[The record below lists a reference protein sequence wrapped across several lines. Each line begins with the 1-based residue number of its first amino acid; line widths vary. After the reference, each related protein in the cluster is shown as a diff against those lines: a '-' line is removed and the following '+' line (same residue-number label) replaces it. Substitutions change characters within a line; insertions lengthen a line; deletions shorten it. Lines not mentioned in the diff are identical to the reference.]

1 MLIAARQRGWLGL
14 IGLVLALVIVAL
26 LARTILKEYGLA
38 GNSASET
45 RHVKVPGAP
54 DVEAAANVTPKNA
67 LERAHAL
74 QDEVRKQAADEEK
87 RIDAATAT
95 TAK

>member
-1 MLIAARQRGWLGL
+1 MHDATRQRGWLGL

-38 GNSASET
+38 GGSASAA
-45 RHVKVPGAP
+45 RHVSVPGAP

-67 LERAHAL
+67 VARARAL

-87 RIDAATAT
+87 RIDAATSA
-95 TAK
+95 ASK